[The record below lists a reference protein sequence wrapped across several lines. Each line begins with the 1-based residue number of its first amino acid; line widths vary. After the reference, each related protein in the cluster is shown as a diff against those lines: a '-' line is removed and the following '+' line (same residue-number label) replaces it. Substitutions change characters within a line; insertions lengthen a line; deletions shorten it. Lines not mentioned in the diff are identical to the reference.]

1 MIRKFALT
9 VAALSL
15 AAFSAPV
22 MAADLIL
29 DEEDVPV
36 VDVGSSF
43 DWEGAY
49 VGGLLGYYPTFGEPV
64 VGGQIGYNF
73 LPVENF
79 LVGIEG
85 TGLVY
90 FGGDFELWL
99 HGKAGVAMDNVA
111 LYGLAGVG
119 TFNFNVPLYSL
130 GVGIEVA
137 VADQVSLFGEAFV
150 REEWGDFPD
159 VPYVQAGIRFH
170 F

>member
-119 TFNFNVPLYSL
+119 
-130 GVGIEVA
+130 IEVA